1 MAQDS
6 DWKKAYLDDPTQ
18 CPFCQCDQIM
28 MLEALVND
36 REGAVTT
43 IYCASC
49 KKEWQECYTLTDV
62 IELNEEGEL
71 P

>member
-1 MAQDS
+1 MAQEG
-6 DWKKAYLDDPTQ
+6 DWKKEYLDDPTC
-18 CPFCQCDQIM
+18 CPFCQCEQIET
-28 MLEALVND
+28 LEAIAID

-43 IYCASC
+43 IYCTSC

-71 P
+71 